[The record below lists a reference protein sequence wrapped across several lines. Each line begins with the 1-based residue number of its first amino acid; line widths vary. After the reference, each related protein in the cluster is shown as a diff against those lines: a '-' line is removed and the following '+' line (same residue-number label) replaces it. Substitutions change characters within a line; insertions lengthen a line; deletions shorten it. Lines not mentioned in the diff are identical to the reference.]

1 MNVIKAIGNGKI
13 LGEYVYNAKGQRVIK
28 KTGPASISSASDQNT
43 VYHYDLAGRLI
54 EETAANGKLLV
65 DYVYLNGQPLAM
77 IRKQGNNEEM
87 FYYHNDHIGTP
98 KVLTDKLKK
107 IVWNLEF
114 DPFGNE
120 IEQKGRKGRYIRKV
134 INNLRFPGQYY
145 DKETGLHQN
154 YFRDY
159 DPARGA
165 YPQPDPIGLDGGLNL
180 YSYGNNPV
188 KWMDPFGLYT
198 IKKCTIEILFGHHGV
213 IDQHISN
220 ETCSAGSVV
229 SCWAGGG
236 ADDGVPKSAK
246 DVGNP
251 IPGRTAPGNTPLT
264 IAEGEKIALN
274 DFDAGLKHAQT
285 LCSQPECNK
294 CCDKI
299 TVKITCHFGMD
310 IFGRISVGAG
320 ICGKNQIIQCRK
332 Q

>member
-1 MNVIKAIGNGKI
+1 MPDQKGCVQGRTIGGEGFADVEQQQMNAEIGRQ
-13 LGEYVYNAKGQRVIK
+13 LVASYVERRI
-28 KTGPASISSASDQNT
+28 
-43 VYHYDLAGRLI
+43 
-54 EETAANGKLLV
+54 KLLIKRV
-65 DYVYLNGQPLAM
+65 CSDDEHEHG
-77 IRKQGNNEEM
+77 
-87 FYYHNDHIGTP
+87 H
-98 KVLTDKLKK
+98 
-107 IVWNLEF
+107 
-114 DPFGNE
+114 
-120 IEQKGRKGRYIRKV
+120 KGRHGRYIRKV